1 MISSILVYNLTSNIQ
16 EDDLQHL
23 QLFTEYGRLA
33 IEDSGETPFQK
44 LQFLVRDWSYPYEAE
59 FGAVGGQSIVD
70 RRLTVNEK
78 QHPELQSLRKHINS
92 CFDRIEGF
100 LLPHPGLKVACDKNF
115 NGRLSDVEPLFKG
128 YLKEFMPLV
137 LSPRRIVVKK
147 IGGNEVKCK
156 DLLEYF
162 RAYVAIFQGDEMP
175 QPKSMLE
182 ATSEAN
188 NLASLSEA
196 KDSYVNGMESVCGG
210 DKPFINDHILEAEH
224 LRIRDSALEI
234 FSSKRKMGGEEFS
247 QKYREQLEREIDESF
262 GHYRLHNEGKNVFK
276 AANTPI
282 TFVSVAMICYTLSQV
297 SGMLYLYSL
306 ANLFNLLMIVS
317 FVIMVVW

>member
-1 MISSILVYNLTSNIQ
+1 MISSVLVYNLTSNIQ

-44 LQFLVRDWSYPYEAE
+44 LQFLVRDWSFPYETNYGE
-59 FGAVGGQSIVD
+59 VGGRSIVD

-92 CFDRIEGF
+92 CFDKIEGF
-100 LLPHPGLKVACDKNF
+100 LLPHPGLKVATDRNF
-115 NGRLSDVEPLFKG
+115 KGGLKDIEPLFKG

-137 LSPRRIVVKK
+137 LSPENIVVKK
-147 IGGNEVKCK
+147 ISGNEVKCK

-196 KDSYVNGMESVCGG
+196 KDSYIQGMESVCGG
-210 DKPFINDHILEAEH
+210 DKPYINDHLLEAEH
-224 LRIRDSALEI
+224 LRIRDNALEI

-247 QKYREQLEREIDESF
+247 QKYKEQLEHEIDESF
-262 GHYRLHNEGKNVFK
+262 GHYRLHNEGKNIFK

-282 TFVSVAMICYTLSQV
+282 TFFCVAMICYMLSQIF
-297 SGMLYLYSL
+297 SLLGLYPF
-306 ANLFNLLMIVS
+306 ANLFNLVMLAS
-317 FVIMVVW
+317 FLIMAVW